1 MLLTSHPCLF
11 KRAAGLGW
19 GWVKLVDFIKGPF
32 FKERRRKM
40 LSSLAMPQFLVS

>member
-11 KRAAGLGW
+11 KRGAGLGW

-40 LSSLAMPQFLVS
+40 LSSMAMPQFLVS